1 MKLKGLAS
9 ETRLE
14 NVEAQGVVIL
24 TLVMDR
30 FLDVV
35 FKAQGS
41 TGDFAMAWSTSSD
54 ADKPFISETNG
65 DFMIGECLGVETSD
79 SGSKYLRVEV
89 KHTDEKGNPKTTIFK
104 VYEGNSGRKGA
115 AGAYAERK
123 ALAAKKGR
131 GATAHKYIFYRL
143 EPSLDENGEP
153 KLRDDGKPWSNP
165 RWDFTDSPDD
175 VAKLVKDKGKAL
187 EFHPKPQERRQQKPA
202 AAQAPAN
209 SLPSDDDV
217 PF

>member
-1 MKLKGLAS
+1 
-9 ETRLE
+9 
-14 NVEAQGVVIL
+14 
-24 TLVMDR
+24 
-30 FLDVV
+30 
-35 FKAQGS
+35 
-41 TGDFAMAWSTSSD
+41 MAWSTSSD

-104 VYEGNSGRKGA
+104 VYEGKSGRKGA
-115 AGAYAERK
+115 AGAYTERK

-143 EPSLDENGEP
+143 EPNLDNDGNP
-153 KLRDDGKPWSNP
+153 KTSDDGKPWSNP

-175 VAKLVKDKGKAL
+175 VTSMVREKGKAL
-187 EFHPKPQERRQQKPA
+187 EFHPKPQERRAQKPA
-202 AAQAPAN
+202 AAQAPVNNQPA
-209 SLPSDDDV
+209 DDDV

>member
-1 MKLKGLAS
+1 
-9 ETRLE
+9 
-14 NVEAQGVVIL
+14 
-24 TLVMDR
+24 
-30 FLDVV
+30 
-35 FKAQGS
+35 
-41 TGDFAMAWSTSSD
+41 MAWSTSSD

-89 KHTDEKGNPKTTIFK
+89 KHTDDKGPKTTIFK

-123 ALAAKKGR
+123 SLAAKKGR
-131 GATAHKYIFYRL
+131 GATAHRFIFYRL
-143 EPSLDENGEP
+143 EPSLDKNGEP

-175 VAKLVKDKGKAL
+175 VKAMVSEKGKAL
-187 EFHPKPQERRQQKPA
+187 EFHPKPQERRTQKPA

-209 SLPSDDDV
+209 SAPVNDDDI

>member
-1 MKLKGLAS
+1 
-9 ETRLE
+9 
-14 NVEAQGVVIL
+14 VVIL

-65 DFMIGECLGVETSD
+65 DFLIGECLGVETSD

-89 KHTDEKGNPKTTIFK
+89 KHTEGEGDKKVEKTTIFK
-104 VYEGNSGRKGA
+104 LYEGNSGRKGA

-131 GATAHKYIFYRL
+131 GATAHKYIYYRL
-143 EPSLDENGEP
+143 EPSLDGDGNP

-165 RWDFTDSPDD
+165 RWDFTDSADD
-175 VAKLVKDKGKAL
+175 VAKLVKEKGKAL

-202 AAQAPAN
+202 AAQAPTN
-209 SLPSDDDV
+209 SLPADDSDI

>member
-1 MKLKGLAS
+1 
-9 ETRLE
+9 
-14 NVEAQGVVIL
+14 
-24 TLVMDR
+24 MDR

-41 TGDFAMAWSTSSD
+41 TGVTTMAWSGSGDSD
-54 ADKPFISETNG
+54 RAFISETDG
-65 DFMIGECLGVETSD
+65 DFLVGECLETGVSD
-79 SGSKYLRVEV
+79 GGSKYLRVEV
-89 KHTDEKGNPKTTIFK
+89 KHEDKGGPKTTIFRL
-104 VYEGNSGRKGA
+104 YEGTLGRKGA
-115 AGAYAERK
+115 AGAWAERK

-131 GATAHKYIFYRL
+131 GATAHRYICFTL
-143 EPSLDENGEP
+143 EESKDADGNP

-165 RWDFTDSPDD
+165 RWEFTDSADD

-209 SLPSDDDV
+209 NAPVDDSDI